1 MMSTTSEMPVS
12 PGKPHHSPR
21 HFALIPAAG
30 VGARMA
36 ASCPKQYLSILG
48 QPVLWHTV
56 QAFLQ
61 SPGIDHTFV
70 VVSGDDGYIGQVFPE
85 AVPGLTILRCGGAT
99 RADSVRQGLQ
109 AMLAHPLAPLEPA
122 QEQAQPQAEDWVL
135 VHDAARCGLTPALI
149 ARLQNELAG
158 DEVGGLLALPVVDT
172 VKQVS
177 AGSVRTIPRDG
188 LWLAQTPQMFRHQTL
203 LHALQAAQANPSA
216 VTDEASAMEMQG
228 LVPRLVPGH
237 MCNMKL
243 TVPDDLV
250 LLTAL
255 MRDAAA

>member
-1 MMSTTSEMPVS
+1 MMSPSS
-12 PGKPHHSPR
+12 PMQSAKPDFSPR

-36 ASCPKQYLSILG
+36 ANCPKQYLSILG
-48 QPVLWHTV
+48 KTVLWHTV
-56 QAFLQ
+56 QAFLH

-70 VVSGDDGYIGQVFPE
+70 VVSSDDGYIGQVFPE

-109 AMLAHPLAPLEPA
+109 AMQAHALAP
-122 QEQAQPQAEDWVL
+122 QGGDWVL

-149 ARLQNELAG
+149 ARLQSELA
-158 DEVGGLLALPVVDT
+158 DHAVGGLLALPVVDT
-172 VKQVS
+172 VKQVGG
-177 AGSVRTIPRDG
+177 GSVRTLERNG

-203 LHALQAAQANPSA
+203 LHALQAAQANPAA
-216 VTDEASAMEMQG
+216 VTDEASAIEMQG
-228 LVPRLVPGH
+228 LVPGLVPGH
-237 MCNMKL
+237 LRNMKL
-243 TVPDDLV
+243 TVPDDLA

-255 MRDAAA
+255 MAAPA

>member
-1 MMSTTSEMPVS
+1 MMSTTSPVQVS
-12 PGKPHHSPR
+12 PGNPHHSPR

-36 ASCPKQYLSILG
+36 ANCPKQYLPILG

-56 QAFLQ
+56 QAFLH

-70 VVSGDDGYIGQVFPE
+70 VVSRDDGYIGHVFPE

-109 AMLAHPLAPLEPA
+109 AMLAHPLAP
-122 QEQAQPQAEDWVL
+122 QEQAQAQPQAEDWVL

-149 ARLQNELAG
+149 ARLQSELAG

-203 LHALQAAQANPSA
+203 LHALQAAQASPGA
-216 VTDEASAMEMQG
+216 VTDEASAIEMQG
-228 LVPRLVPGH
+228 LVPKLVPGH
-237 MCNMKL
+237 MRNMKL
-243 TVPDDLV
+243 TVPDDLA

-255 MRDAAA
+255 MGDSAR